1 MKWIEQEETVL
12 KKFFALLLAALLA
25 ILPTA
30 ACSEETDMLKIA
42 IPGRDGDVIDYMMA
56 LMMLGAQPV
65 TIWDEY
71 DPAGFDGLLLPGGL
85 DICPERYGQA
95 DVACG
100 LTDAALDEVQ
110 FTAAARFIEAGIP
123 VFGICRGH
131 QLLNVY
137 FGGTLIQDL
146 PNAPEHTKLEN
157 TDNINATTADP
168 DGFLAALYGTEFAVN
183 SAHHQAIDTLAPGL
197 RIVQWC
203 GEVAEAMQHE
213 RLPVYGVQW
222 HPERMCF
229 DYAREDTVDGSKVL
243 AWFLDVCRTHS
254 AA

>member
-1 MKWIEQEETVL
+1 
-12 KKFFALLLAALLA
+12 
-25 ILPTA
+25 
-30 ACSEETDMLKIA
+30 LKIA
-42 IPGRDGDVIDYMMA
+42 IPGRDGDVINYTIAM
-56 LMMLGAQPV
+56 MMLGAQPV
-65 TIWDEY
+65 VVWDEWNV
-71 DPAGFDGLLLPGGL
+71 DEFDGLLLPGGV
-85 DICPERYGQA
+85 DVHPGRYGQENI
-95 DVACG
+95 ACG
-100 LTDAALDEVQ
+100 TIDEALDGIQFDITDAFVK
-110 FTAAARFIEAGIP
+110 AGKP
-123 VFGICRGH
+123 VLGICRGH

-157 TDNINATTADP
+157 ADNINATTADP

-243 AWFLDVCRTHS
+243 AWFLDVCRAHS